1 MQSYLQYV
9 ENTEP
14 PVIFHRWSLLT
25 AIGALLERNVF
36 YGHDYFTYYPNL
48 YVMLLGESGTRKS
61 TAINLAKKTLQQTG
75 YNTFSA
81 EKTSK
86 EKYLQDLADTHDD
99 IDSDITFAEI
109 FGNDGNGNLRDDRIT
124 PNFIVAGEFND
135 FIGNGNIEF
144 MSILGNLWDWNG
156 GPYENRIKTG
166 KSIKIPNPTISI
178 LGGNTATGLNLS
190 FPPHAIGQGFFSR
203 LILVHSAASERRIR
217 NPVLPAI
224 DIASMLREV
233 RERVKGKLGSTQTA
247 ERLLDAIYERS
258 TPIPD
263 TRFAS
268 YSTRRHTQLMKL
280 IVICAAMDLSME
292 ITEDHVLL
300 ANTIL
305 CHAEQ
310 LMPTALGEFGRARSS
325 DISHSVLQFVN
336 SRKQMSTPAD
346 LWEAFSQD
354 LESATQM
361 HDIIFK
367 LLSSGKMV
375 STTVNV
381 QGTKVVG
388 FLGVNNA
395 ITVEDSTNEFVDFN
409 LLTEEERN
417 MKK

>member
-25 AIGALLERNVF
+25 AVGALLERNVF
-36 YGHDYFTYYPNL
+36 YGQDYFTHYPNL

-61 TAINLAKKTLQQTG
+61 TAINLAKKTLALTG

-86 EKYLQDLADTHDD
+86 EKYLQDLAEQHEDLQEDLTYATLFGDAD
-99 IDSDITFAEI
+99 ETDS
-109 FGNDGNGNLRDDRIT
+109 RVT

-166 KSIKIPNPTISI
+166 KSIKVPNPTISL
-178 LGGNTATGLNLS
+178 LGGNTATGLNLA

-203 LILVHSAASERRIR
+203 LIFVHSAASGRRIR
-217 NPVLPAI
+217 NPEFPVI

-233 RERVKGKLGSTQTA
+233 KSKVKGRLESTTTA
-247 ERLLDAIYERS
+247 ERLLDLIYKH
-258 TPIPD
+258 TTDVPD
-263 TRFAS
+263 TRFSS
-268 YSTRRHTQLMKL
+268 YSSRRYTQLIKL
-280 IVICAAMDLSME
+280 IIIITALDMSTTV
-292 ITEDHVLL
+292 TEDHVIL

-310 LMPTALGEFGRARSS
+310 LMPTGLGEFGRSRNS
-325 DISHSVLQFVN
+325 DVAHSMMQFII
-336 SRKQMSTPAD
+336 SRKTTLTTPQD
-346 LWEAFSQD
+346 LWEKFSQD
-354 LESATQM
+354 LESASQM
-361 HDIIFK
+361 HDLLHKLISGGRIIMRTIDAGGHK
-367 LLSSGKMV
+367 V
-375 STTVNV
+375 S
-381 QGTKVVG
+381 G
-388 FLGVNNA
+388 FLGVNQS
-395 ITVEDSTNEFVDFN
+395 ITVEESTSEFVDFT
-409 LLTEEERN
+409 LLTKEEQE

>member
-9 ENTEP
+9 KNTEP

-25 AIGALLERNVF
+25 AVGALLERNVF
-36 YGHDYFTYYPNL
+36 YGQDYFTHYPNL

-61 TAINLAKKTLQQTG
+61 TAINLAKKTLAATG
-75 YNTFSA
+75 YSTFSA

-86 EKYLQDLADTHDD
+86 EKYLQDLADQHED
-99 IDSDITFAEI
+99 IQEDLTFATI
-109 FGNDGNGNLRDDRIT
+109 FGDGEDAEKDSRIT

-166 KSIKIPNPTISI
+166 KSIKVPNPTISL
-178 LGGNTATGLNLS
+178 LGGNTATGLNLA

-203 LILVHSAASERRIR
+203 LIFIHSAASERRIR
-217 NPVLPAI
+217 NPIFPAI

-233 RERVKGKLGSTQTA
+233 KQKVKGRLTSTDTA
-247 ERLLDAIYERS
+247 EKLLDAIYQRTTAIS
-258 TPIPD
+258 D
-263 TRFAS
+263 TRFSS
-268 YSTRRHTQLMKL
+268 YSTRRYTQLIKL
-280 IVICAAMDLSME
+280 IIIITAMDLCTE

-310 LMPTALGEFGRARSS
+310 LMPTGLGEFGRSRNS
-325 DISHSVLQFVN
+325 DVAHSMMQFIISNRAVLT
-336 SRKQMSTPAD
+336 TPQD
-346 LWEAFSQD
+346 LWEKFSQD
-354 LESATQM
+354 LDNAAQM
-361 HDIIFK
+361 HDLLHKLTSGGKIIMRTIEM
-367 LLSSGKMV
+367 G
-375 STTVNV
+375 
-381 QGTKVVG
+381 GHKVTG

-395 ITVEDSTNEFVDFN
+395 IRKEDSTNEFVDFS
-409 LLTEEERN
+409 LLTTEEQE